1 MTLSIP
7 GVDLLPCAVVIECYA
22 GPPCTARVSDRVRVL
37 ALKQPVNLTLPGR
50 AERVTKGHKGPTG
63 AQLELASSLSESGVG
78 IWSEMD
84 KLVTADPSLSVLR
97 DGCAEAMVMAKA
109 ANTTA
114 TYKGAVGRWQLFA
127 AGRGCSVPFPVNEA
141 LFLLFLTEELS
152 RARDKGLKAGVVLN
166 CVYGVNLVCA
176 MLSVPGP
183 GTLASVSLMTS
194 SARLQLARPTV
205 RKKAASKLVIAKLC
219 DHLLPGCDP
228 SKWDWINLRT
238 ALFASLGFVLT
249 GRWSELNELIPAD
262 LTDYGEHF
270 AAFIEVRKCDQ
281 FREGSV
287 VPFVNTGEIK
297 GVCNLLRVFMGLMPE
312 GSELKPLFR
321 RIDRGK
327 VRGQFF
333 RSEGIGYSRMSEC
346 VKDALVAI
354 GEDPKRYGLHSFRS
368 GGATEVAS
376 RPGFDPR
383 GLEKHGGWAP
393 NSGSMPGYI
402 EDSAVI
408 AMIVPNLLAL

>member
-228 SKWDWINLRT
+228 SKWDWINIRT

-312 GSELKPLFR
+312 GSELQPLFR